1 MMKAEYKMWDTK
13 QAVAFYCDSLTHSQR
28 WNAVNTNAVFLSC
41 RRGRQAAV
49 TITIQRNQINQAV
62 NQVSKL
68 FVGTVMILRL
78 MEKSAD
84 DCVAP
89 RTANINTNGD
99 I

>member
-1 MMKAEYKMWDTK
+1 M
-13 QAVAFYCDSLTHSQR
+13 
-28 WNAVNTNAVFLSC
+28 
-41 RRGRQAAV
+41 

-62 NQVSKL
+62 NQVGKL